1 MTVVQLCK
9 AIWSRL
15 RRGPAAPLIAPVHR
29 ILVYIINYGL
39 RLPGHPTARWL
50 NRFRASAL
58 MLKAHR
64 SASQDRHEDALRD
77 LQRCLKLVPGDGQVL
92 YKKLQIEARLQRYD
106 DALDSGL
113 LALSQDP
120 ALRQVRPSIEN
131 LLSVSALAERH
142 DEVLRR
148 LRPPTPDSPDAAALR
163 EAAEE
168 LMPAFVRRADHLMAT
183 GAAAAAGQLLQRCQ
197 ALAPASLPVR
207 LGMVRLRLKDLR
219 FADALELCLDI
230 LDTDPANDAAVGSLA
245 EILPQLRATHRMDGV
260 GLALP
265 RYLKAKPDSAA
276 GLNCL
281 VHWIDALV
289 RNGGVRAAGGAVEE
303 ALGSGPEARRL
314 GDRIAHLLTLPEQRA
329 GSTPDA
335 AARAP
340 RLGAALATS
349 VAPSAAEQDAYDRLV
364 ALNVV
369 DTVRGVVLRFYKDLG
384 YDPQSVPLVAFL
396 AQARAHFGNPSLAEA
411 AGSTWPLLRFE
422 AAWSLYLNG
431 DRTESIRL
439 LRALADDPM
448 LPRLA
453 KEDPFAKEALV
464 RSGEIVGRH
473 DERAG
478 QGALAMN
485 TYSQT
490 MQIEENGVV
499 ARRMA
504 MLRWRKGDIHGAMEA
519 ADCAVMTKHNL
530 FPRLPEGPYVAWLR
544 QQLAEKG
551 HVMSKPSENAG

>member
-1 MTVVQLCK
+1 MTVIQLCK

-29 ILVYIINYGL
+29 ILVYIINYGQ

-50 NRFRASAL
+50 NRWRASAL

-64 SASQDRHEDALRD
+64 SASQGRHEDALRD

-92 YKKLQIEARLQRYD
+92 FKKLQIEAHLQRYD
-106 DALDSGL
+106 EALDSGL
-113 LALSQDP
+113 LALSQAP
-120 ALRQVRPSIEN
+120 ALRQVRPSIEY
-131 LLSVSALAERH
+131 LLSVPALAERH

-168 LMPAFVRRADHLMAT
+168 LMPAFVRRADHLMAA
-183 GAAAAAGQLLQRCQ
+183 GEVAAASQLLQRCQ
-197 ALAPASLPVR
+197 SLAPESLLAR
-207 LGMVRLRLKDLR
+207 LAFVRLRLRELR
-219 FADALELCLDI
+219 FADALDLCLGI
-230 LDTDPANDAAVGSLA
+230 LETDPANDAAVGSLA
-245 EILPQLRATHRMDGV
+245 EILPHLRVTHRMDGV

-265 RYLKAKPDSAA
+265 RYLKAKPDSTA

-289 RNGGVRAAGGAVEE
+289 RNGGVRAAAGAIEE
-303 ALGSGPEARRL
+303 ALATGPEARRL

-329 GSTPDA
+329 GSTTDA
-335 AARAP
+335 AARGP
-340 RLGAALATS
+340 RLGGALAMS
-349 VAPSAAEQDAYDRLV
+349 AAPSAAEQDAYDRLV

-384 YDPQSVPLVAFL
+384 YDPQSAPLVAFL
-396 AQARAHFGNPSLAEA
+396 AQARAHFGNPSLADA

-422 AAWSLYLNG
+422 AACSLYLNG

-478 QGALAMN
+478 QGELAMI
-485 TYSQT
+485 TYGQT

-504 MLRWRKGDIHGAMEA
+504 VLRWRKGDIRGAMEA